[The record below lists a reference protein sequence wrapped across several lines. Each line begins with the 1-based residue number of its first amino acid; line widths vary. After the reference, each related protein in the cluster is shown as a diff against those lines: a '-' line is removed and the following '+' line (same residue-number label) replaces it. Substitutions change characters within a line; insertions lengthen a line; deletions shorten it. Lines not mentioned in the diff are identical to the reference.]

1 MVFMPNEEGQPI
13 RQKDV
18 CSALSL
24 SVSNLNQFAV
34 LKPDGGRWQ
43 SNLNDVDDVATGK
56 ATNTSTTS
64 AVRVLSD
71 ENHAKNQAAF
81 CSVKKISY
89 IAKFWGFCGW

>member
-1 MVFMPNEEGQPI
+1 M
-13 RQKDV
+13 
-18 CSALSL
+18 
-24 SVSNLNQFAV
+24 
-34 LKPDGGRWQ
+34 
-43 SNLNDVDDVATGK
+43 DDVATGK

-64 AVRVLSD
+64 AVRVFLSD